1 MKTNQIDPSS
11 FPMDHPVSVALR
23 KVSANW
29 FLAYSKLM
37 SMQWVWSD
45 AVPYG
50 ATDGRTLMLN
60 KAGID
65 KLCRKPDPAGLIAF
79 LLVHEALHGLLGHC
93 WRLAALP
100 DPKTGNYAADYVVN
114 AMIAM
119 RNRELKRVVFP
130 FIEGV
135 LLDEQLSG
143 DKSVEQLYRELSKP
157 QPKQETQQSNEPD
170 TTQDS
175 STPDAEAEAQPDSTD
190 PDTDTDS
197 GSSSPA
203 DGGDGS
209 PDDGDTGAGSP
220 AAEDSAGGAEDA
232 ADNDLSDFVGKGAED
247 CLEPT
252 LEEGESYEEVVQKVE
267 QDNER
272 ILVAEAIDRRTSSN
286 GGATGQRVAAQRT
299 VSSALDWCAL
309 LREWMFKT
317 QRAGWDSPFNPPVFS
332 STGLAC
338 AGRRS
343 KASGTIVLA
352 LDTSGSIGAAT
363 YTKFLQQ
370 AQSILDELKPERLL
384 LLSVSHRVCDAVIL
398 ESGDVV
404 PQSLRGGGG
413 TAFQPAFDWLRD
425 NHFEPDVMVYL
436 TDGWSSDLHHLR
448 EPDYPLLWLST
459 SRNRKDF
466 PIGEVIEIT
475 DF

>member
-1 MKTNQIDPSS
+1 MKPEQLDPSS
-11 FPMDHPVSVALR
+11 FPTDHPVSVALR
-23 KVSANW
+23 KVSTHW

-65 KLCRKPDPAGLIAF
+65 KLCRQPDPAGLIAF

-93 WRLAALP
+93 WRLASLP
-100 DPKTGNYAADYVVN
+100 DPKTGNRAADYVVN

-175 STPDAEAEAQPDSTD
+175 GAPDGPAESQPDTTEPDTD
-190 PDTDTDS
+190 PD
-197 GSSSPA
+197 SSADGAS
-203 DGGDGS
+203 DGGD
-209 PDDGDTGAGSP
+209 DGDDVAGSNT
-220 AAEDSAGGAEDA
+220 AEGGTSCAST
-232 ADNDLSDFVGKGAED
+232 DNDLSDFVGKGNAD
-247 CLEPT
+247 CLEPA
-252 LEEGESYEEVVQKVE
+252 LEEGETYDEVVQKVE
-267 QDNER
+267 EDNER
-272 ILVAEAIDRRTSSN
+272 ILVSDAIDRKTSSDS
-286 GGATGQRVAAQRT
+286 GATGQRVAAQRT

-309 LREWMFKT
+309 LREWMFKSR
-317 QRAGWDSPFNPPVFS
+317 RAGWDSPFNPAVH
-332 STGLAC
+332 STTRLAC

-343 KASGTIVLA
+343 RAGGTIVLA

-370 AQSILDELKPERLL
+370 AQSILDELKPEQLV
-384 LLSVSHRVCDAVIL
+384 LLSVSHQVCDALML
-398 ESGDVV
+398 ESGDYV
-404 PQSLRGGGG
+404 PQSLKGGGG
-413 TAFQPAFDWLRD
+413 TKFQPAFDWLAD
-425 NHFEPDVMVYL
+425 NFIEPDVMVYL
-436 TDGWSSDLHHLR
+436 TDGWSPDLHRLQ
-448 EPDYPLLWLST
+448 EQGYPLLWLST
-459 SRNRKDF
+459 SRNRKDY
-466 PIGEVIEIT
+466 PIGDVIEIT